1 MKTYTYTGE
10 TLEEAMRKAKS
21 VHGDEPLIL
30 KTREVRKKSL
40 TEKGLYELVIAVQEE
55 EKPLPNNSIKKR
67 LDEIAQKNFEQ
78 KKQESKITLESD
90 IDLSERAKQI
100 SELLSSAPKT
110 SKNPYSIPTPTP
122 QVPKQQI
129 IQESEE
135 LKAIKKEVEQMSDR
149 LKLVQNMLWE
159 EKKPSNSTKIP
170 QEFAEIYNL
179 AKSSG
184 MDQDRLEALMDLSL
198 ELMPLSMRSNSVTIK
213 RYFREVLRK
222 MIACKPERLE
232 GSQKNIVML
241 VGPTGVGKTTTLA
254 KLAARYSLMLN
265 MRYKVGVITLDS
277 YKIAAME
284 QLMTYAR
291 MMKLP
296 IERADDPQELGVA
309 IDRLNYCDFILI
321 DTAGHSQYDSQK
333 LELLK
338 KYANS
343 DYSISVHL
351 VLSAST
357 KYEDLKDIYR
367 SFSAVDIDSIIFSKL
382 DESRSFGNIFSLI
395 CDVKKPISYFSIGQ
409 VVPSDLLVASND
421 YFVDCLLDGFKNPN
435 KENL

>member
-1 MKTYTYTGE
+1 MKTYTYSGE
-10 TLEEAMRKAKS
+10 TLEEAMRKAKG

-55 EKPLPNNSIKKR
+55 EKTLPENSIKKR
-67 LDEIAQKNFEQ
+67 LDAIAQKSLEQ

-90 IDLSERAKQI
+90 VDFSQKAKQI
-100 SELLSSAPKT
+100 TEILSSTQKT
-110 SKNPYSIPTPTP
+110 SKNPYSIPAPTP
-122 QVPKQQI
+122 QIPRQQL

-159 EKKPSNSTKIP
+159 EKKPSNNTKIP

-184 MDQDRLEALMDLSL
+184 MDHDRLEALMDLSL

-222 MIACKPERLE
+222 MIVCKPERLE
-232 GSQKNIVML
+232 GSQKKIVML

-296 IERADDPQELGVA
+296 IERADDPQELSIA

-338 KYANS
+338 RYANS

-351 VLSAST
+351 VLSANT
-357 KYEDLKDIYR
+357 KYEDLKDIYH
-367 SFSAVDIDSIIFSKL
+367 SFSAVEIDSIIFSKL
-382 DESRSFGNIFSLI
+382 DESRTFGNIFSLV
-395 CDVKKPISYFSIGQ
+395 CDVKKPVSYFSIGQ

-435 KENL
+435 KESL

>member
-10 TLEEAMRKAKS
+10 TLEEATRKAKS

-30 KTREVRKKSL
+30 KTREIRKKTL
-40 TEKGLYELVIAVQEE
+40 TEKGLYELVIAVQDE
-55 EKPLPNNSIKKR
+55 EKLLPRNSVKKR
-67 LDEIAQKNFEQ
+67 LEEISQKNYEQ

-90 IDLSERAKQI
+90 IDFSERAKQI
-100 SELLSSAPKT
+100 TEFLSSSP
-110 SKNPYSIPTPTP
+110 SSPKNPYNIPTPP
-122 QVPKQQI
+122 QPAKKLSL
-129 IQESEE
+129 QESEE

-159 EKKPSNSTKIP
+159 EKKPSPNTKIP

-184 MDQDRLEALMDLSL
+184 IDHDRLEALMELSL
-198 ELMPLSMRSNSVTIK
+198 ELMPLSMRSSSITIK

-222 MIACKPERLE
+222 MIACKPERLD
-232 GSQKNIVML
+232 GAKKNIIML

-254 KLAARYSLMLN
+254 KLAARYSLMLD
-265 MRYKVGVITLDS
+265 MRYRVGVITLDS

-296 IERADDPQELGVA
+296 IERADDPKDLSTA
-309 IDRLNYCDFILI
+309 IDRLGYCDFILI

-357 KYEDLKDIYR
+357 KYEDLKEIYR
-367 SFSAVDIDSIIFSKL
+367 SFSAVEIDSIIFSKL
-382 DESRSFGNIFSLI
+382 DESRSFGNIFSLV
-395 CDVKKPISYFSIGQ
+395 CDIKKPISYFSIGQ

-435 KENL
+435 KEE

>member
-10 TLEEAMRKAKS
+10 TLEEATRKAKS
-21 VHGDEPLIL
+21 VHGDEPLVL
-30 KTREVRKKSL
+30 KTRELRKKTL
-40 TEKGLYELVIAVQEE
+40 TEKGLYELVIAVQDE
-55 EKPLPNNSIKKR
+55 EKPLPQNSVKKR
-67 LDEIAQKNFEQ
+67 LEEISQKNYEQ

-90 IDLSERAKQI
+90 IDFSERAKQI
-100 SELLSSAPKT
+100 TELLSSSP
-110 SKNPYSIPTPTP
+110 SSPKNPYNIPTPPQTP
-122 QVPKQQI
+122 KKPTL
-129 IQESEE
+129 QESEE

-159 EKKPSNSTKIP
+159 EKKPSPNTKIP

-184 MDQDRLEALMDLSL
+184 IDHDRLEALMDLSL

-222 MIACKPERLE
+222 MVICKAERLE
-232 GSQKNIVML
+232 GAKKNIVML

-254 KLAARYSLMLN
+254 KLAARYSLMLD
-265 MRYKVGVITLDS
+265 MRYRVGVITLDS

-296 IERADDPQELGVA
+296 IERADDPKDLSTA
-309 IDRLNYCDFILI
+309 IDRLGYCDFILI

-357 KYEDLKDIYR
+357 KYEDLKEIYR
-367 SFSAVDIDSIIFSKL
+367 SFSAVEIDSIIFSKL
-382 DESRSFGNIFSLI
+382 DESRSFGNIFSLV
-395 CDVKKPISYFSIGQ
+395 CDIKKPISYFSIGQ

-435 KENL
+435 KEE

>member
-55 EKPLPNNSIKKR
+55 KSLPNNSVKKR
-67 LDEIAQKNFEQ
+67 LDEIAQKSFEQ
-78 KKQESKITLESD
+78 KKQEGKITLESEME
-90 IDLSERAKQI
+90 LSERAKQI
-100 SELLSSAPKT
+100 SEILSSSPKT
-110 SKNPYSIPTPTP
+110 SKNPYFPTSTP
-122 QVPKQQI
+122 QAPKQQLV
-129 IQESEE
+129 QESEE

-159 EKKPSNSTKIP
+159 EKKPSGSTKIP

-184 MDQDRLEALMDLSL
+184 IDQDRLEALMDLSL

-296 IERADDPQELGVA
+296 IERADDPQELGRA

-343 DYSISVHL
+343 DYCISAHL

-357 KYEDLKDIYR
+357 KYEDLKDIYH
-367 SFSAVDIDSIIFSKL
+367 SFSAVEIDSIIFSKL
-382 DESRSFGNIFSLI
+382 DESRSFGNVFSLI
-395 CDVKKPISYFSIGQ
+395 CDVKKPVSYFSIGQ

>member
-55 EKPLPNNSIKKR
+55 EKALPNNSIKKR
-67 LDEIAQKNFEQ
+67 LDAIAQKSLEQ
-78 KKQESKITLESD
+78 KKQESKITLENE
-90 IDLSERAKQI
+90 IDFSERAKQI
-100 SELLSSAPKT
+100 SEILASTPQKS
-110 SKNPYSIPTPTP
+110 PYNLPTTP
-122 QVPKQQI
+122 QVAPKKPAV
-129 IQESEE
+129 QESEE

-159 EKKPSNSTKIP
+159 EKKPSNNTKIP

-222 MIACKPERLE
+222 MIACRPERLE
-232 GSQKNIVML
+232 GSRKNIVML

-296 IERADDPQELGVA
+296 IERADDPQELAAA

-338 KYANS
+338 SYVDNNYAIN
-343 DYSISVHL
+343 VHL

-357 KYEDLKDIYR
+357 KYEDLKEIYN
-367 SFSAVDIDSIIFSKL
+367 SFSAIEIDSVIFSKL
-382 DESRSFGNIFSLI
+382 DESKSFGNIFSLI

-409 VVPSDLLVASND
+409 VVPSDLLVASNE
-421 YFVDCLLDGFKNPN
+421 YFVDCLLDGFKKPN
-435 KENL
+435 KETL

>member
-10 TLEEAMRKAKS
+10 TLEEATRKAKS

-30 KTREVRKKSL
+30 KTREIRKKTL
-40 TEKGLYELVIAVQEE
+40 TEKGLYELVIAVQDE
-55 EKPLPNNSIKKR
+55 EKPLPQNSVKKR
-67 LDEIAQKNFEQ
+67 LESIAQKNYEQ

-90 IDLSERAKQI
+90 IDFSERAKQI
-100 SELLSSAPKT
+100 TELLSSVPST
-110 SKNPYSIPTPTP
+110 QKNPYNIPTPPQTP
-122 QVPKQQI
+122 KKPTL
-129 IQESEE
+129 QESEE

-159 EKKPSNSTKIP
+159 EKKPSSNTKIP

-184 MDQDRLEALMDLSL
+184 IDADRLEALMELSL
-198 ELMPLSMRSNSVTIK
+198 ELMPLSMRSSSITIK

-222 MIACKPERLE
+222 MIACKPERLD
-232 GSQKNIVML
+232 GAKKNIIML

-254 KLAARYSLMLN
+254 KLAARYSLK
-265 MRYKVGVITLDS
+265 MRYRLGVITLDS

-296 IERADDPQELGVA
+296 IERADDPNDLSTA
-309 IDRLNYCDFILI
+309 IDRLGYCDIILI

-338 KYANS
+338 KYVSN
-343 DYSISVHL
+343 DYSISVQL
-351 VLSAST
+351 VLSAGT
-357 KYEDLKDIYR
+357 KYEDLKEIYR
-367 SFSAVDIDSIIFSKL
+367 SFSAVEIDSVIFSKL
-382 DESRSFGNIFSLI
+382 DESRSFGNIFSLV
-395 CDVKKPISYFSIGQ
+395 CDIKKPISYFSIGQ

-421 YFVDCLLDGFKNPN
+421 YLVDCLLDGFKNPN
-435 KENL
+435 KEE

>member
-10 TLEEAMRKAKS
+10 TLEEATRKAKS
-21 VHGDEPLIL
+21 VHGDEPLVL
-30 KTREVRKKSL
+30 KTRELRKKTL
-40 TEKGLYELVIAVQEE
+40 TEKGLYELVIAVQDE
-55 EKPLPNNSIKKR
+55 EKPLPQNSVKKR
-67 LDEIAQKNFEQ
+67 LEEISQKNYEQ

-90 IDLSERAKQI
+90 IDFSERAKQI
-100 SELLSSAPKT
+100 TELLSSPP
-110 SKNPYSIPTPTP
+110 SSPKNPYNIPTPP
-122 QVPKQQI
+122 QPAKKPTL
-129 IQESEE
+129 QESEE

-159 EKKPSNSTKIP
+159 EKKPSPNTKIP

-184 MDQDRLEALMDLSL
+184 IDADRLEALMDLSL

-222 MIACKPERLE
+222 MVICKAERLE
-232 GSQKNIVML
+232 GAKKNIVML

-254 KLAARYSLMLN
+254 KLAARYSLMLD
-265 MRYKVGVITLDS
+265 MRYRVGVITLDS

-296 IERADDPQELGVA
+296 IERADDPNDLSTA
-309 IDRLNYCDFILI
+309 IDRLGYCDFILI

-357 KYEDLKDIYR
+357 KYEDLKEIYR
-367 SFSAVDIDSIIFSKL
+367 SFSAVEIDSIIFSKL
-382 DESRSFGNIFSLI
+382 DESRSFGNIFSLV
-395 CDVKKPISYFSIGQ
+395 CDIKKPISYFSIGQ

-435 KENL
+435 KEE

>member
-10 TLEEAMRKAKS
+10 TLEEATRKAKS

-30 KTREVRKKSL
+30 KTREIRKKSL
-40 TEKGLYELVIAVQEE
+40 TEKGLYELVIAVQDE
-55 EKPLPNNSIKKR
+55 EKPLPQNSVKKR
-67 LDEIAQKNFEQ
+67 LESIAQKNYEQ

-90 IDLSERAKQI
+90 IDFSERAKQI
-100 SELLSSAPKT
+100 TELLSSAPST
-110 SKNPYSIPTPTP
+110 QKNPYNIPTPPQTP
-122 QVPKQQI
+122 KKPTL
-129 IQESEE
+129 QESEE

-159 EKKPSNSTKIP
+159 EKKPSSNTKIP

-184 MDQDRLEALMDLSL
+184 IDADRLEALMELSL
-198 ELMPLSMRSNSVTIK
+198 ELMPLSMRSSSITIK

-222 MIACKPERLE
+222 MIACKPERLD
-232 GSQKNIVML
+232 GAKKNIIML

-254 KLAARYSLMLN
+254 KLAARYSLK
-265 MRYKVGVITLDS
+265 MRYRLGVITLDS

-291 MMKLP
+291 MMRLP
-296 IERADDPQELGVA
+296 IERADDPNDLSTA
-309 IDRLNYCDFILI
+309 IDRLGHCDIVLI

-338 KYANS
+338 KYVNN
-343 DYSISVHL
+343 DYSISVQL
-351 VLSAST
+351 VLSAGT
-357 KYEDLKDIYR
+357 KYEDLKEIYR
-367 SFSAVDIDSIIFSKL
+367 SFSAVEIDSVIFSKL
-382 DESRSFGNIFSLI
+382 DESRSFGNIFSLV
-395 CDVKKPISYFSIGQ
+395 CDIKKPISYFSIGQ

-421 YFVDCLLDGFKNPN
+421 YLVDCLLDGFKNPN
-435 KENL
+435 KEE

>member
-10 TLEEAMRKAKS
+10 TLEEATRKAKS

-30 KTREVRKKSL
+30 TTKEIRKKSL
-40 TEKGLYELVIAVQEE
+40 TQKGLYELVIAVQDE
-55 EKPLPNNSIKKR
+55 EKPLPQNSIKKR
-67 LDEIAQKNFEQ
+67 LESIAQKNYEQ
-78 KKQESKITLESD
+78 KKQDSKIALESE
-90 IDLSERAKQI
+90 IDFSERARQI
-100 SELLSSAPKT
+100 SEILSSPQ
-110 SKNPYSIPTPTP
+110 KNPYNLPTTP
-122 QVPKQQI
+122 PAQPKKQTP
-129 IQESEE
+129 QESEE

-159 EKKPSNSTKIP
+159 EKKPSSNTKIP

-184 MDQDRLEALMDLSL
+184 IDHDRLEALMELSL
-198 ELMPLSMRSNSVTIK
+198 ELMPLSMRSSSVTIK

-222 MIACKPERLE
+222 MIACKPERLD
-232 GSQKNIVML
+232 GAKKNIIML

-265 MRYKVGVITLDS
+265 MRYKVGIITLDF

-284 QLMTYAR
+284 QLMVYAR
-291 MMKLP
+291 MMRLA
-296 IERADDPQELGVA
+296 IERVDDPQELSSA
-309 IDRLNYCDFILI
+309 IDRLSYCDFILI

-333 LELLK
+333 LDLLK
-338 KYANS
+338 KYVDNN
-343 DYSISVHL
+343 YSINVHL

-367 SFSAVDIDSIIFSKL
+367 SFSAVEIDSIIFSKL

-421 YFVDCLLDGFKNPN
+421 YLVDCLLDGFKNPN
-435 KENL
+435 KEA